1 MSQERPE
8 IFVID
13 DNEINVE
20 ILVNVLRDEYSVS
33 VALDGATALEDINA
47 YPPDLVLLDVMMP
60 DMDGYEVCQ
69 RLKQNP
75 DTADIPVIFIT
86 ARNEVEDEMRG
97 FEAGAV
103 DFITKPISPPLVRA
117 RAKNHLALRF
127 SQQRLKDLSDKLS
140 RYLSPQL
147 YRSIFEGRRD
157 VRLETTRKKLTIFFS
172 DIAGFTAN
180 TDHMEPEDLN
190 FVLNSYLERMSAIV
204 LENGGTLDKFIGDA
218 ILVFFGDPESK
229 GAREDALSCVK
240 MAIEMQRAILDLRKE
255 WAMQGVNIPF
265 TVRMGIASGFCTVGN
280 FGSKERMDYT
290 VIGGQVNLAS
300 RLESAAEPGRIL
312 VSNETWSMVKD
323 AIYCKKMGEI
333 SVKGFDRP
341 IPIYEVVDLF
351 ERVKANAEEITLDTP
366 GLTLRMDPREI
377 AEEDKQRL
385 FNELQLAIAYL
396 DQ

>member
-1 MSQERPE
+1 MSQQRPE
-8 IFVID
+8 IFVVD

-20 ILVNVLRDEYSVS
+20 ILVNVLRDEYAVS
-33 VALDGATALEDINA
+33 VALDGAGALEDIAA

-60 DMDGYEVCQ
+60 DMDGYSVCRQ
-69 RLKQNP
+69 LKANP

-86 ARNEVEDEMRG
+86 ARNAVEDEMRG

-117 RAKNHLALRF
+117 RINNHLALRF
-127 SQQRLKDLSDKLS
+127 SQQSLKGLSDKLS

-157 VRLETTRKKLTIFFS
+157 VRLETTRKKLSIFFS

-190 FVLNSYLERMSAIV
+190 FVLNSYLERMSGLV
-204 LENGGTLDKFIGDA
+204 LEYGGTLDKFIGDA

-229 GAREDALSCVK
+229 GAREDALNCVK
-240 MAIEMQRAILDLRKE
+240 MAIEMQRAILDLRKQ
-255 WAMQGVNIPF
+255 WAVQGINMPF
-265 TVRMGIASGFCTVGN
+265 AARMGIASGYCTVGN
-280 FGSKERMDYT
+280 FGSKDRMDYT

-351 ERVKANAEEITLDTP
+351 ERVKSNAEEIVLDTP
-366 GLTLRMDPREI
+366 GLSLRMDPREI
-377 AEEDKQRL
+377 AEEDKQKL
-385 FNELQLAIAYL
+385 FNQLQLAIAYL